1 MSMRI
6 EVIMVRVLKVMG
18 LILNLTETV
27 KVVSG
32 AGVDVLVRWFT

>member
-27 KVVSG
+27 KVISRPS
-32 AGVDVLVRWFT
+32 VDVLMGWFT